1 MISASWNNRGSVLG
15 LVAITT
21 ILLLLSVTTA
31 QENSTI
37 SIGSKRE
44 LFIDT
49 HLIETLSGVRLE
61 LHAPTPKEI
70 VLHHDKL
77 WEGNGCNYYSIFR
90 DGDIY
95 RMYYDAWAHEPSTI
109 PVHDVLI
116 AYSESK
122 DGKTWV
128 RPELGLFE
136 FNGSKKNNIVWAS
149 PKLDNWGSFKD
160 SNPRCPADSRYKAF
174 YNGKGALM
182 AAKSADGIHWSPMS
196 DEPVLTDG
204 AFDSHN
210 LAFWDAERGH
220 YRAYYRDFRMR
231 DGSSGAALMSRS
243 GGIRDIK
250 TATSDDFINWTKG
263 EWLEYPGAP
272 DEELYT
278 NNIIP
283 YYRAPHIYLG
293 FPARYLDRGWSD
305 SMRALP
311 QLADR
316 EERAGLKSYTGASGK
331 TSGNARY
338 GTALTDGLFMSS
350 RDGRVFQRWLEA
362 FLRPGLRYTDNW
374 VYGDNYQ
381 NWGLIETKS
390 DLPGA
395 PDEISI
401 YATEHYWRGAYTNLR
416 RFVLRVD
423 GFVSINAPGK
433 GGEFTTRP
441 LSFSGRELEMNFS
454 TSVAGSVRVEIQDVG
469 GRPIPGYALADC
481 PEIFGDHLERVV
493 AWKSGTDV
501 SRLAGKSIR
510 LRFVM
515 KDADLY
521 SIRFR
526 P

>member
-1 MISASWNNRGSVLG
+1 MMRKAL
-15 LVAITT
+15 LVFS
-21 ILLLLSVTTA
+21 LLLAVAAASANPPETTEA
-31 QENSTI
+31 LD
-37 SIGSKRE
+37 IGSKRE
-44 LFIDT
+44 LFVDT
-49 HLIETLSGVRLE
+49 HLIEGMSGLRLK
-61 LHAPTPKEI
+61 LHTPVPKEI
-70 VLHHDKL
+70 VMHHDKL
-77 WEGNGCNYYSIFR
+77 WEGNACSYYSIFR

-95 RMYYDAWAHEPSTI
+95 RMYYEAWGLEPSGI
-109 PVHDVLI
+109 PVHDILI
-116 AYSESK
+116 AYAESR
-122 DGKTWV
+122 DGKSWV
-128 RPELGLFE
+128 RPELGLLE
-136 FNGSKKNNIVWAS
+136 FNGSKQNNILWAS
-149 PKLDNWGSFKD
+149 EKLDGWGSFKD
-160 SNPRCPADSRYKAF
+160 TNPDCPLDASYKAF
-174 YNGKGALM
+174 YIGKGGLM
-182 AAKSADGIHWSPMS
+182 AARSPDGIHWSAIG

-210 LAFWDAERGH
+210 LAFWDAEQGL
-220 YRAYYRDFRMR
+220 YRAYYRDFRLP
-231 DGSSGAALMSRS
+231 DGSSGGELRSRS

-263 EWLEYPGAP
+263 EWLDYPGAP

-278 NNIIP
+278 NNVIP

-311 QLADR
+311 ELEER
-316 EERAGLKSYTGASGK
+316 EKRAGLKSSTGVSGRRK
-331 TSGNARY
+331 GNPRY

-350 RDGRVFQRWLEA
+350 RDGRVFHRWLEA
-362 FLRPGLRYTDNW
+362 FIRPGLRYTDNW
-374 VYGDNYQ
+374 VYGDNHQ

-401 YATEHYWRGAYTNLR
+401 YVTEHYWRGAYSNLR

-423 GFVSINAPGK
+423 GFVSVHASGK
-433 GGEFTTRP
+433 GGEFTTPP
-441 LSFSGRELEMNFS
+441 LSFEGKELEMNFS
-454 TSVAGSVRVEIQDVG
+454 TSVAGSVRVEIQDAS
-469 GRPIPGYALADC
+469 GRPISGYELADC

-493 AWKSGTDV
+493 AWKGGTDV
-501 SRLAGKSIR
+501 SRLAGISVR

-515 KDADLY
+515 RDADLY